1 MFSSDECLKKK
12 GLEYISTLGSK
23 NYLGDLI
30 FFPNS
35 KIKIRYFNFND
46 MEYIQSN
53 NNFLPKLSILDL
65 LFNLGPDSLNYL
77 RNNFYLCN

>member
-1 MFSSDECLKKK
+1 
-12 GLEYISTLGSK
+12 
-23 NYLGDLI
+23 
-30 FFPNS
+30 
-35 KIKIRYFNFND
+35 